1 MKFEDRS
8 ADQREEANATGDL
21 VRVCLLGGGD
31 QYVWVLKLATVEHI
45 HFRRLADLT
54 PFYLSTGESDPVFV
68 CSHECAARVVRP
80 HH

>member
-31 QYVWVLKLATVEHI
+31 QYV
-45 HFRRLADLT
+45 
-54 PFYLSTGESDPVFV
+54 
-68 CSHECAARVVRP
+68 
-80 HH
+80 